1 MPRGRLLAGRDRA
14 VHDVDARLT
23 GESAPPQLEAIP
35 ITKYTSDP
43 RLVLE
48 IQIVVN
54 KNYICYGLKLERL
67 GS

>member
-14 VHDVDARLT
+14 VYDVDTRLT
-23 GESAPPQLEAIP
+23 GESAPSQLEATP

-43 RLVLE
+43 RLVLGR
-48 IQIVVN
+48 QIVVN
-54 KNYICYGLKLERL
+54 KNYICYSLKLERL